1 MFPEAR
7 DWWAWGM
14 TSPSLHQ
21 DVSFDE
27 ILGAVLWADVTCRKI
42 KEKREIKKPSA
53 TCWQRDS
60 VPTIGWITFSKI
72 SWCTKQQS
80 SEQAVNSTLPFAEVS
95 RWNLLRESFKSLSLK
110 SITEIFRW
118 SLLLV
123 FLWSHLLKSATE
135 VTGVSYRTVD
145 KVSHWSLLLVS
156 NWSLLGK
163 TSAGLL
169 LKSSAGLLPQ
179 LRRKN
184 FLSCILTSKQQSL
197 VFNYLFN

>member
-42 KEKREIKKPSA
+42 KEKGEIKKPSA
-53 TCWQRDS
+53 ICWQRDS

-110 SITEIFRW
+110 SLTEIFRW

-123 FLWSHLLKSATE
+123 FLWSPLLKSATE
-135 VTGVSYRTVD
+135 VTGVSYRRLSIKFLTEASYWSPTE
-145 KVSHWSLLLVS
+145 VSWGRLPLVSYWSL
-156 NWSLLGK
+156 
-163 TSAGLL
+163 
-169 LKSSAGLLPQ
+169 P
-179 LRRKN
+179 
-184 FLSCILTSKQQSL
+184 L
-197 VFNYLFN
+197 VFSPNFDAKTFLVAS